1 MQIKQC
7 VASEILDS
15 RGNPTV
21 TVLLNGHQASV
32 PSGASTGEWEAVEL
46 RDGDKKRYNGKGV
59 LKAVDNVNKVIAPK
73 LVGKFDGAEQV
84 KLDRYLCELD
94 GTKNKGKLG
103 ANAILG
109 VSCGC
114 AYAAAADKGQQ
125 PYEYIADVFREV
137 GGKRAA
143 LKAGKAPKVNTVP
156 SFNIIN
162 GGKHADSGIDCQEF
176 MIQPISGKTFADK
189 VRMASEITAALKKIL
204 AEKGLVTAV
213 GDEGGFAPRLDC
225 ASPIAGAIELIEAA
239 VTKAG
244 YQPVKDVVVALDM
257 AASEYYDRD
266 TKHYVMKGEK
276 QDLATEQYVEFV
288 ANLVKKFPIL
298 KSIEDPLDQ
307 NDWEGYAALT
317 KKIGKQVI
325 IVGDDFFVT
334 NKERLA
340 KGIAMGACNAILIK
354 LNQIGTL
361 TETLETI
368 ALAKNNG
375 YKVMISHRSGE
386 TSDTIIADLAV
397 ATDAEFIKS
406 GAPVRGERV
415 AKYNR
420 IMTIERGIC

>member
-1 MQIKQC
+1 MKIEKI

-21 TVLLNGHQASV
+21 TVWVNGYQASV

-46 RDGDKKRYNGKGV
+46 RDGDKKRFNGKGV
-59 LKAVDNVNKVIAPK
+59 LKAVENVNKIIAPEF
-73 LVGKFDGAEQV
+73 VGKDVHEQV
-84 KLDRYLCELD
+84 KIDHELCNLD
-94 GTKNKGKLG
+94 GTSNKGKLG

-109 VSCGC
+109 VSCAC
-114 AYAAAADKGQQ
+114 TYAAAADKGQE
-125 PYEYIADVFREV
+125 PYEYIADLFEQV
-137 GGKRAA
+137 GGKREA
-143 LKAGKAPKVNTVP
+143 LPEGKAPVVDTVP

-162 GGKHADSGIDCQEF
+162 GGAHADSGIDCQEF

-189 VRMASEITAALKKIL
+189 VRMAAEITAALKKIL

-213 GDEGGFAPRLDC
+213 GDEGGFAPRLDTE
-225 ASPIAGAIELIEAA
+225 SPIAGAIELIEAA
-239 VTKAG
+239 IEKAG
-244 YQPVKDVVVALDM
+244 YTPVKDVVIALDV
-257 AASEYYDRD
+257 AASEFYNKE
-266 TKHYVMKGEK
+266 TGHYVMKGEK
-276 QDLATEQYVEFV
+276 QDLPSGEYVDFI
-288 ANLVKKFPIL
+288 ANLVEKYPII

-307 NDWEGYAALT
+307 NDWDGYAALT
-317 KKIGKQVI
+317 QRIGNKIT

-340 KGIAMGACNAILIK
+340 KGINIGACNAILIK

-368 ALAKNNG
+368 ALAKNNNS
-375 YKVMISHRSGE
+375 KVMISHRSGE

-415 AKYNR
+415 CKYNR
-420 IMTIERGIC
+420 IMNIERGIR

>member
-1 MQIKQC
+1 MQIKQV

-21 TVLLNGHQASV
+21 TVWVNGYQASV

-46 RDGDKKRYNGKGV
+46 RDGDKKRFNGKGV
-59 LKAVDNVNKVIAPK
+59 LKAVENVNQVIAPK

-109 VSCGC
+109 VSCAT
-114 AYAAAADKGQQ
+114 AYAAAAERGMQ
-125 PYEYIADVFREV
+125 PYEYIAEVYREV
-137 GGKRAA
+137 GGKRAD
-143 LKAGKAPKVNTVP
+143 LAGQAPAVNTIP

-244 YQPVKDVVVALDM
+244 YTPVKDVVVALDM
-257 AASEYYDRD
+257 AASEYYD
-266 TKHYVMKGEK
+266 KASGHYVMKGEK
-276 QDLATEQYVEFV
+276 QDLDSASYVEFV
-288 ANLVKKFPIL
+288 ANLVEKFPIL

-317 KKIGKQVI
+317 KKIGHKII

-340 KGIAMGACNAILIK
+340 KGINMGACNAILIK
-354 LNQIGTL
+354 LNQIGSL

-368 ALAKNNG
+368 ALAKNNN
-375 YKVMISHRSGE
+375 YRVMISHRSGE

-415 AKYNR
+415 CKYNR
-420 IMTIERGIC
+420 LMTIERGIK

>member
-1 MQIKQC
+1 MKIEKI

-21 TVLLNGHQASV
+21 TVWVNGHQASV

-46 RDGDKKRYNGKGV
+46 RDGDKKRFNGKGV
-59 LKAVDNVNKVIAPK
+59 LKAVENVNKVIAPAFI
-73 LVGKFDGAEQV
+73 GKDVSEQI
-84 KLDRYLCELD
+84 KIDREMCHLD
-94 GTKNKGKLG
+94 GTNNKGKLG

-109 VSCGC
+109 VSCAC
-114 AYAAAADKGQQ
+114 AYAAAADKGQE
-125 PYEYIADVFREV
+125 PYEYIAELYEEV
-137 GGKRAA
+137 GGKRAP
-143 LKAGKAPKVNTVP
+143 LPAGKAPVVNTIP

-162 GGKHADSGIDCQEF
+162 GGAHADSGIDCQEF

-213 GDEGGFAPRLDC
+213 GDEGGFAPRLDTE
-225 ASPIAGAIELIEAA
+225 SPIAGAIELISSAIE
-239 VTKAG
+239 KAG
-244 YQPVKDVVVALDM
+244 YTPVKDVVIALDV
-257 AASEYYDRD
+257 AASEFYDKE
-266 TKHYVMKGEK
+266 TGHYVMKGEK
-276 QDLATEQYVEFV
+276 KDLPSGEYVEYI
-288 ANLVKKFPIL
+288 ASLVEKYPIL

-317 KKIGKQVI
+317 KRIGNKIT

-340 KGIAMGACNAILIK
+340 KGINMGACNAILIK

-368 ALAKNNG
+368 ALAKSNN

-386 TSDTIIADLAV
+386 TSDTIMADLAV

-415 AKYNR
+415 CKYNR
-420 IMTIERGIC
+420 IMTIERGIR

>member
-1 MQIKQC
+1 MKINKI

-21 TVLLNGHQASV
+21 TVWVNGHQASV

-46 RDGDKKRYNGKGV
+46 RDGDKKRFNGKGV

-73 LVGKFDGAEQV
+73 LVGKVDGGEQV

-109 VSCGC
+109 VSCAT
-114 AYAAAADKGQQ
+114 AYAAAAEKGVE
-125 PYEYIADVFREV
+125 PYEYIAEIYSQV
-137 GGKRAA
+137 GGKRKA
-143 LKAGKAPKVNTVP
+143 LKKVPAVNTVP

-162 GGKHADSGIDCQEF
+162 GGAHADSGIDCQEF
-176 MIQPISGKTFADK
+176 MIQPIGGKTFADK
-189 VRMASEITAALKKIL
+189 VRMGSEITAALKKIL
-204 AEKGLVTAV
+204 SEKGLVTAV
-213 GDEGGFAPRLDC
+213 GDEGGFAPRFDS
-225 ASPIAGAIELIEAA
+225 ASPIAAAIEMISEAI
-239 VTKAG
+239 TRAG
-244 YQPVKDVVVALDM
+244 YTPVKDVVIALDV
-257 AASEYYDRD
+257 AASEFYNKE
-266 TKHYVMKGEK
+266 TKCYEMKGEK
-276 QDLATEQYVEFV
+276 QNLPTDKYVEFI
-288 ANLVKKFPIL
+288 AGLVEKFPII

-307 NDWEGYAALT
+307 DDWEGYAALT
-317 KKIGKQVI
+317 KKIGHKVI
-325 IVGDDFFVT
+325 LVGDDFFVT

-340 KGIAMGACNAILIK
+340 KGIEMGACNAVLIK

-368 ALAKNNG
+368 ALAKNNN

-415 AKYNR
+415 CKYNR
-420 IMTIERGIC
+420 LMTIERGIR

>member
-1 MQIKQC
+1 MEIKK
-7 VASEILDS
+7 VIASEILDS

-21 TVLLNGHQASV
+21 TVWVNGHQASV

-46 RDGDKKRYNGKGV
+46 RDGDKKRFNGKGV
-59 LKAVDNVNKVIAPK
+59 LKAVDNVNKIIAPK
-73 LVGKFDGAEQV
+73 LVGKMDPSEQI

-109 VSCGC
+109 VSCAC
-114 AYAAAADKGQQ
+114 TYAAAAEKGVE
-125 PYEYIADVFREV
+125 PYEYIADLYKQV

-143 LKAGKAPKVNTVP
+143 LKKVPAVNTVP

-162 GGKHADSGIDCQEF
+162 GGAHADSGIDCQEF
-176 MIQPISGKTFADK
+176 MIQPIGGKTFADK
-189 VRMASEITAALKKIL
+189 VRMGSEITAALKKIL

-213 GDEGGFAPRLDC
+213 GDEGGFAPRFDS
-225 ASPIAGAIELIEAA
+225 ASPIAAAIEMISQAI
-239 VTKAG
+239 TRAG
-244 YQPVKDVVVALDM
+244 YTPVKDVVIALDV
-257 AASEYYDRD
+257 AASEFYNKD
-266 TKHYVMKGEK
+266 TKCYEMKGEK
-276 QDLATEQYVEFV
+276 QNLPTDKYVEFI
-288 ANLVKKFPIL
+288 AQLVEKYPII

-317 KKIGKQVI
+317 KKIGHKVI
-325 IVGDDFFVT
+325 LVGDDFFVT

-340 KGIAMGACNAILIK
+340 KGIEMKACNAILIK

-368 ALAKNNG
+368 ALAKNNN

-415 AKYNR
+415 CKYNR
-420 IMTIERGIC
+420 LMTIERGIR